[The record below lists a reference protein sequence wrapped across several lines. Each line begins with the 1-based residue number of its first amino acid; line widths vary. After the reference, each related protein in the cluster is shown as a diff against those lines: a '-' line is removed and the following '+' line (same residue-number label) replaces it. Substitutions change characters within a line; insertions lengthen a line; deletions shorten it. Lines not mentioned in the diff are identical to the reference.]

1 MLNVVKAELRKL
13 RRPTLFFG
21 TIGAALFFTGLIT
34 SFIYLMIDSPQ
45 GNGDR
50 GRSISREVLALA
62 SGSVNGFASVGGFLG
77 IIALCVFAAQT
88 AQEYTYGTLRNLLIR
103 QPGRMKILIGK
114 LISMV
119 LFGLVMISIAAVISI
134 VISYILAPGAKVSTD
149 LWFTSAGVEAIF
161 TTFVNVTIS
170 VVAFGIVGMVL
181 GLLLRS
187 PISAISLGVL
197 VRSAPSTRAI
207 IRSIKPLPGS
217 AVTRIISSSEMIRV
231 PPVTEL
237 ATSEPNSLRTGAD
250 SPVIAYS
257 STDATP
263 MITSPSAGIISPET
277 TYIVAPRFK
286 LLAGISVIVPSTVIV
301 LATVAD

>member
-21 TIGAALFFTGLIT
+21 TMGAALFFTGLIT

-114 LISMV
+114 FISMA
-119 LFGLVMISIAAVISI
+119 LFAIAMITIAAVVSI
-134 VISYILAPGAKVSTD
+134 AISYILASGAEVSTD
-149 LWFTSAGVEAIF
+149 LWFTSDGFDAIF
-161 TTFVNVTIS
+161 TTFINVTIS

-187 PISAISLGVL
+187 PISAISFGVL
-197 VRSAPSTRAI
+197 WLLIVENLLIAVKNSLQNW
-207 IRSIKPLPGS
+207 LPGAQLS
-217 AVTRIISSSEMIRV
+217 AIASG
-231 PPVTEL
+231 
-237 ATSEPNSLRTGAD
+237 GAID
-250 SPVIAYS
+250 LTYKHALTVG
-257 STDATP
+257 
-263 MITSPSAGIISPET
+263 GI
-277 TYIVAPRFK
+277 YVAVGAIVA
-286 LLAGISVIVPSTVIV
+286 SVLFVRRD
-301 LATVAD
+301 VAN

>member
-21 TIGAALFFTGLIT
+21 TMGAALFFTGLIT

-114 LISMV
+114 FISMA
-119 LFGLVMISIAAVISI
+119 LFAIAMITIAAVVSI
-134 VISYILAPGAKVSTD
+134 AISYLLAPGAEVSTD
-149 LWFTSAGVEAIF
+149 LWFTSDGFDAIF
-161 TTFVNVTIS
+161 TTFINVTIS

-187 PISAISLGVL
+187 PISAISFGVL
-197 VRSAPSTRAI
+197 WLLIVENLLIAVKNSLQNW
-207 IRSIKPLPGS
+207 LPGAQLS
-217 AVTRIISSSEMIRV
+217 AIASG
-231 PPVTEL
+231 
-237 ATSEPNSLRTGAD
+237 GAVD
-250 SPVIAYS
+250 L
-257 STDATP
+257 
-263 MITSPSAGIISPET
+263 
-277 TYIVAPRFK
+277 TYKHALTVGGMYVAVGAIVA
-286 LLAGISVIVPSTVIV
+286 SVLFVRRD
-301 LATVAD
+301 VAN

>member
-1 MLNVVKAELRKL
+1 MFNVVRAELRKL

-21 TIGAALFFTGLIT
+21 TMGAALFFTGLIT

-50 GRSISREVLALA
+50 GRSISREVLQLA

-88 AQEYTYGTLRNLLIR
+88 AQEYTYGTLRNLLVR

-119 LFGLVMISIAAVISI
+119 IFALIMISIAAI
-134 VISYILAPGAKVSTD
+134 VSVAISYILAPGAKVNTD
-149 LWFTSAGVEAIF
+149 LWLTSAGYHAIF
-161 TTFVNVTIS
+161 TTFVNVTVS

-197 VRSAPSTRAI
+197 WLLIVENLLIAVKNSWQSWLPGAQLNAIASGGTLDLTYKHALAVGGIYVAVGAI
-207 IRSIKPLPGS
+207 IASVLFVR
-217 AVTRIISSSEMIRV
+217 R
-231 PPVTEL
+231 
-237 ATSEPNSLRTGAD
+237 D
-250 SPVIAYS
+250 
-257 STDATP
+257 
-263 MITSPSAGIISPET
+263 
-277 TYIVAPRFK
+277 VAN
-286 LLAGISVIVPSTVIV
+286 
-301 LATVAD
+301 

>member
-1 MLNVVKAELRKL
+1 MLNVIKAELRKL

-21 TIGAALFFTGLIT
+21 TMGAAIFFTGLIT

-50 GRSISREVLALA
+50 GRSISREVLTLA

-119 LFGLVMISIAAVISI
+119 LFGLIMISIAAVISI
-134 VISYILAPGAKVSTD
+134 AISYILAPGAKVSTD

-187 PISAISLGVL
+187 PISAISFGVL
-197 VRSAPSTRAI
+197 WLLIIENLLIAVKSALQNW
-207 IRSIKPLPGS
+207 LPGAQLS
-217 AVTRIISSSEMIRV
+217 AIASGGVVDLTYKHALTVGGIYV
-231 PPVTEL
+231 AV
-237 ATSEPNSLRTGAD
+237 GA
-250 SPVIAYS
+250 
-257 STDATP
+257 
-263 MITSPSAGIISPET
+263 
-277 TYIVAPRFK
+277 IVA
-286 LLAGISVIVPSTVIV
+286 SVLFVRRD
-301 LATVAD
+301 VAN